1 MAELQPLAGLT
12 GLVELTAE
20 NTNVKDA
27 TVLQGLTNLHDVR
40 VSNSAGAPIKGMEFF
55 RNRAPV
61 REKTAPRARPFLT
74 RTIHEYLLRRP
85 VLSSGED
92 FLVRPPRRT
101 ARTPSAA
108 SRARS
113 PGGLR
118 PRTPRDGIHE

>member
-61 REKTAPRARPFLT
+61 REKTAPRARP
-74 RTIHEYLLRRP
+74 
-85 VLSSGED
+85 S
-92 FLVRPPRRT
+92 
-101 ARTPSAA
+101 
-108 SRARS
+108 
-113 PGGLR
+113 LR
-118 PRTPRDGIHE
+118 PYGSR